1 MREKL
6 RLVILGIVGRTPF
19 AGVAWQ
25 VLHYLEG
32 FRRLGFDVHYVEDTG
47 AWPYD
52 PEQNSITADCRY
64 TVNYIARLMT
74 WCGLSDRWAYRFG
87 VDGRTFGMTESEVS
101 RVFREAD
108 VLLNLTAATV
118 LRDEHLRVP
127 VRIYLETDPVLP
139 QIEIAQAR
147 SFTIDLLS
155 AHTHHF
161 TYGENLG
168 AADCEVPLGYFDY
181 RPTRQPVVLD
191 WWSNGRIRH
200 KPAEALFTTIASWQ
214 QEGRDIEWRGQ
225 TYTWSKHLEF
235 LKFLDLPRRTSQ
247 RFELAL
253 ACGDSQA
260 RQLLAAHGWRVID
273 ALPLSKD
280 IFPYRDYVR
289 NSRGEFTVAKDQ
301 NVRLRSGWFSDRSA
315 CYLSAGK
322 PVITQ
327 DTGFGNM
334 LPTGEGLF
342 AFNTLEEIEVALEEI
357 NSNYEN
363 HSRAARAI
371 ADQYFKAETVLGKM
385 IDSLGSTNG
394 EKISDRQR
402 R

>member
-6 RLVILGIVGRTPF
+6 RLVILGIMGRTPF

-52 PEQNSITADCRY
+52 PKQNSITADCQY

-74 WCGLSDRWAYRFG
+74 WCGLPDRWAYRSG
-87 VDGRTFGMTESEVS
+87 VDGRTFGITESEVS
-101 RVFREAD
+101 RVFKEAD

-168 AADCEVPLGYFDY
+168 ASDCEVPLGHFDY

-191 WWSNGRIRH
+191 WWGNGTIRANA
-200 KPAEALFTTIASWQ
+200 AESPFTTIASWQ
-214 QEGRDIEWRGQ
+214 QRGKDIEWRGQ

-253 ACGDSQA
+253 ACEDPEV

-273 ALPLSKD
+273 ALTLSKD
-280 IFPYRDYVR
+280 IFPYRDYVL

-327 DTGFGNM
+327 DTGFGNI

-342 AFNTLEEIEVALEEI
+342 AFNTLAEIEGALEEI

-371 ADQYFKAETVLGKM
+371 AEQYFKAETVLRKM
-385 IDSLGSTNG
+385 MDDLG
-394 EKISDRQR
+394 
-402 R
+402 